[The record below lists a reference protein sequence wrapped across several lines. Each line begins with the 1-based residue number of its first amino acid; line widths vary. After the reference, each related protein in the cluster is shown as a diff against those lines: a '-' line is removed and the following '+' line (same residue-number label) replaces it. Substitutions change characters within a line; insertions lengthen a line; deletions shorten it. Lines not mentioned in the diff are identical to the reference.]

1 MKNKLLALCALTLA
15 SAVLVY
21 GQSAANVNVVKNGVV
36 KQISRLQLEKD
47 YPVAVA
53 QRADPGQLRAD
64 AIVGWY
70 DKGNAYHEQKMEK
83 NVTRNF
89 DKLKLVEKTQL
100 AVQKADTIAVVDRS
114 KLLANP
120 PAALAQ
126 RVDPAKMRADAIV
139 GWYDKGNAYH
149 EQKMEKNLGK
159 DLLKEK
165 IQEKSQLKGKTLR

>member
-1 MKNKLLALCALTLA
+1 MKAIFFTLSALVLA

-21 GQSAANVNVVKNGVV
+21 GQSPSEVNIVKNGVI
-36 KQISRLQLEKD
+36 KQISRSQLEKQ
-47 YPVAVA
+47 YPAAVK

-83 NVTRNF
+83 NLTHDF
-89 DKLKLVEKTQL
+89 DKLKLVERTQL
-100 AVQKADTIAVVDRS
+100 AVQKADTVAVVDKS

-120 PAALAQ
+120 PAALVQ

-149 EQKMEKNLGK
+149 EQKMEKNLGR
-159 DLLKEK
+159 DLNKEK
-165 IQEKSQLKGKTLR
+165 IQEKSQLKGTTLR